1 MKVLKITIAVMSLLI
16 IAAVILIVFTVAGGF
31 KKNPTSVETYHASVQ
46 MPGDCQPAAVLAI
59 IQDLI
64 VLSTKGTDCPEL
76 IVIRPASGQVV
87 GEWQFKNKTQ

>member
-1 MKVLKITIAVMSLLI
+1 
-16 IAAVILIVFTVAGGF
+16 
-31 KKNPTSVETYHASVQ
+31 